1 MRFWSKAAA
10 SWSFQLNFTVRSFKQ
25 LRIWARSV
33 LEMRIISLFLN
44 QDNSWWSSN
53 FDWAGK
59 SAIFMVQKPTLFP
72 KCQLYEKKVTA
83 LAKIW
88 RQNRI
93 KFFRAYYI
101 LYTLLKYEVVENGL
115 DWFGRKGRWE
125 LEDPV
130 EFFHSRF
137 FMCFL
142 VKVATFTFGW
152 RWPLS
157 LSDFHF
163 LSFVHF
169 VILDCSSCIW
179 NATDEGA
186 IALKA
191 LVFVWNKC
199 QNWDSQIGG

>member
-1 MRFWSKAAA
+1 MLGKKSRNKKRFCFFVFFSPSTTSLRRSPAHGAQYSLVVMKVAHRSNKRTRGPNEEAFQA
-10 SWSFQLNFTVRSFKQ
+10 SVRRHLGQGRRRGGGARGDENWRIQLN
-25 LRIWARSV
+25 
-33 LEMRIISLFLN
+33 
-44 QDNSWWSSN
+44 
-53 FDWAGK
+53 
-59 SAIFMVQKPTLFP
+59 
-72 KCQLYEKKVTA
+72 
-83 LAKIW
+83 
-88 RQNRI
+88 
-93 KFFRAYYI
+93 
-101 LYTLLKYEVVENGL
+101 
-115 DWFGRKGRWE
+115 
-125 LEDPV
+125 
-130 EFFHSRF
+130 FFHSRF